1 MTSVPL
7 ASPAFGQATL
17 ANCEREQIHLAGS
30 IQPHGVLLVVQ
41 EPENV
46 VIQASAN
53 AAGFLKIDPLVGRPL
68 SELDGNLLLQ
78 ILPHLG
84 SPLHS
89 KPITVRCSI
98 GSPQQKF
105 DATIHRPSN
114 GGLIIELEPVAP
126 SINPT
131 PALDGAFHRI
141 TSSSSLRGLC
151 DETATIFKEITGY
164 DRVMVYRFDEE
175 GHGEVFSERRRP
187 ELEAFLG
194 NRYPASD
201 IPQIAR
207 RLYERNRVRLLVDV
221 NYTPVPMQP
230 RLSPL
235 NGRDL
240 DMSLSCL
247 RSMSPIHQKYLQN
260 MGVGATL
267 VCSLMVCNRLWG
279 LVACHHYEPRFMPF
293 DIRAVCE
300 ALAEACAIRIAAL
313 ESFAQSQSELVV
325 RRLEQRLIEAV
336 SRDGDWQTALFDGAQ
351 SLLQPLGASGA
362 ALLFEGQVTTTGD
375 VPGTQRIRELGGWL
389 DRRRKERS
397 SSPLENIVTA
407 SLTIDEPS
415 LLDIRSIAS
424 GLIAAPLSS
433 SAGEYLIWFRPERV
447 TTVTWGGDPLKAVI
461 IGDDP
466 SDLSP
471 RRSFAQWHQLVEGK
485 SDPWSLAEISSA
497 RMIGETVADVAL
509 QFRSVRMVIAQD
521 QLETISRQVTRSEQ
535 PVIIADVEGR
545 ILLLNEAFESQLRA
559 SHPHLPHLRD
569 LSSYFA
575 SPAEFRAN
583 LENLLHYKRSWRGEV
598 QIGSKS
604 SQPRSLM
611 VRADPVIG
619 PQDRVLGFV
628 LIFSDLSDRKAAE
641 TARTRFQED
650 IGGARRPS
658 LRLDSNASI
667 LYQELAASAVE
678 NAQLAA
684 LEVTHGAEISRMPE
698 MLDSIRSS
706 TSRTLDILE
715 HLVWH
720 TSHSEN

>member
-1 MTSVPL
+1 LTSVPL

-30 IQPHGVLLVVQ
+30 IQPHGALLVVQ
-41 EPENV
+41 EPDNV
-46 VIQASAN
+46 IIQASAN
-53 AAGFLKIDPLVGRPL
+53 AAEFLKIDPVVGRPL
-68 SELDGNLLLQ
+68 SDLDGNLLLQ

-84 SPLHS
+84 GPLHS
-89 KPITVRCSI
+89 KPMTLRCSL
-98 GSPQQKF
+98 GSPQRRF
-105 DATIHRPSN
+105 DCTIHRPSN
-114 GGLIIELEPVAP
+114 GGLIIELEPAG
-126 SINPT
+126 SSANPT

-141 TSSSSLRGLC
+141 TSSTSLRGLC
-151 DETATIFKEITGY
+151 DETAAILKEITGY
-164 DRVMVYRFDEE
+164 DRVMVYRFDDE
-175 GHGEVFSERRRP
+175 GHGEIFSERRRP
-187 ELEAFLG
+187 DLEAFLG

-221 NYTPVPMQP
+221 NYTPIPMQP

-279 LVACHHYEPRFMPF
+279 LIACHHYEPRFIPF
-293 DIRAVCE
+293 DMRAVCE

-375 VPGTQRIRELGGWL
+375 VPGTQRIREIGAWI
-389 DRRRKERS
+389 DRKRKERAT
-397 SSPLENIVTA
+397 PGLENFITA
-407 SLTIDEPS
+407 SLTIDEPAFMD
-415 LLDIRSIAS
+415 LRSVAS
-424 GLIAAPLSS
+424 GVIAAPLSAS
-433 SAGEYLIWFRPERV
+433 PSEYLIWFRPERI

-485 SDPWSLAEISSA
+485 SDAWSLAEISSA

-545 ILLLNEAFESQLRA
+545 ILLLNEAFEQQLRA

-569 LSSYFA
+569 LGSYFSA
-575 SPAEFRAN
+575 PAEFRAN
-583 LENLLHYKRSWRGEV
+583 LDYLLGNKRSWRGEV
-598 QIGSKS
+598 QIDSKGAP
-604 SQPRSLM
+604 PRSLM
-611 VRADPVIG
+611 VRADPVTG
-619 PQDRVLGFV
+619 PNDRVLGFV

-641 TARTRFQED
+641 TARARFQED
-650 IGGARRPS
+650 IEGGRRPS
-658 LRLDSNASI
+658 LRLDSSASV
-667 LYQELAASAVE
+667 LFQELAASAVE

-706 TSRTLDILE
+706 TRRTLDILE

-720 TSHSEN
+720 TSRSDG

>member
-1 MTSVPL
+1 LASVPL
-7 ASPAFGQATL
+7 ATPAFGQATL

-30 IQPHGVLLVVQ
+30 IQPHGVLLAVR
-41 EPENV
+41 EPDNV
-46 VIQASAN
+46 IIQASAN
-53 AAGFLKIDPLVGRPL
+53 AAEFLKIDPIVGRPL
-68 SELDGNLLLQ
+68 SELDGDLLLQ

-84 SPLHS
+84 GQLHS
-89 KPITVRCSI
+89 APLTVRCHL
-98 GSPQQKF
+98 GSPPRRF
-105 DATIHRPSN
+105 DCIIHRPLN
-114 GGLIIELEPVAP
+114 GGLIIELEPAALP
-126 SINPT
+126 SQAAS
-131 PALDGAFHRI
+131 ALEGAFHRI
-141 TSSSSLRGLC
+141 TSSSSLRALC
-151 DETATIFKEITGY
+151 DDTAGIFKEITGY

-187 ELEAFLG
+187 DLEAFLG

-207 RLYERNRVRLLVDV
+207 KLYERNRVRLLVDV
-221 NYTPVPMQP
+221 NYTPVPLQP

-279 LVACHHYEPRFMPF
+279 LVACHHYEPRFVQF
-293 DIRAVCE
+293 DVRAVCE

-325 RRLEQRLIEAV
+325 RRLEQRLVEAV
-336 SRDGDWQTALFDGAQ
+336 SRDGDWRTALFDGAQ
-351 SLLQPLGASGA
+351 SLLQPLSASGA
-362 ALLFEGQVTTTGD
+362 ALLFEGQVTTIGD
-375 VPGTQRIRELGGWL
+375 VPGTQRIREIANWL
-389 DRRRKERS
+389 DRKRKANAVS
-397 SSPLENIVTA
+397 SQEHLVTA
-407 SLTIDEPS
+407 SLTIDEPAFM
-415 LLDIRSIAS
+415 DIRAVAS
-424 GLIAAPLSS
+424 GLVAAPLS
-433 SAGEYLIWFRPERV
+433 AGEGEYLIWFRPEQI

-485 SDPWSLAEISSA
+485 SDPWTPAELSSA

-509 QFRSVRMVIAQD
+509 QFRTVRMVIAQD
-521 QLETISRQVTRSEQ
+521 QLETVSRQVLRSEQ
-535 PVIIADVEGR
+535 PVVIADVEGR
-545 ILLLNEAFESQLRA
+545 ILLLNEAFEQQLRA

-569 LSSYFA
+569 LSAYFA

-583 LENLLHYKRSWRGEV
+583 LEELLRNKRSWRGEV
-598 QIGSKS
+598 LIDNKGGQT
-604 SQPRSLM
+604 RSLM
-611 VRADPVIG
+611 VRADPVVA
-619 PQDRVLGFV
+619 QHDRVLGFV

-641 TARTRFQED
+641 SARNRFQEE
-650 IGGARRPS
+650 ISGKRRTS
-658 LRLDSNASI
+658 LRLDGKANVV
-667 LYQELAASAVE
+667 YQELAASAVE

-684 LEVTHGAEISRMPE
+684 LEVTHGAEVSRMPE
-698 MLDSIRSS
+698 MLESIRSS
-706 TSRTLDILE
+706 TNRTLDILE

-720 TSHSEN
+720 ASRTES

>member
-1 MTSVPL
+1 LTSVP

-41 EPENV
+41 EPDNV

-53 AAGFLKIDPLVGRPL
+53 AAKFLQIEPIVGRPL

-78 ILPHLG
+78 ILPHLSG
-84 SPLHS
+84 PLHS
-89 KPITVRCSI
+89 KPMTVRCSL
-98 GSPQQKF
+98 GSPQRRF
-105 DATIHRPSN
+105 DCTLHRPST
-114 GGLIIELEPVAP
+114 GGLIIELEPVGA
-126 SINPT
+126 SSDPT

-187 ELEAFLG
+187 DLEAFLG

-221 NYTPVPMQP
+221 NYTPVPLQP

-279 LVACHHYEPRFMPF
+279 LIACHHYEPRFMSF
-293 DIRAVCE
+293 DVRAVCE

-313 ESFAQSQSELVV
+313 ESFAQSQSELAV

-362 ALLFEGQVTTTGD
+362 ALLFEGQVATTGD
-375 VPGTQRIRELGGWL
+375 VPATQRIREIGAWL
-389 DRRRKERS
+389 DDKRKARAS
-397 SSPLENIVTA
+397 SALENFISA
-407 SLTIDEPS
+407 SLTIEEPS
-415 LLDIRSIAS
+415 FMDVRSVAS
-424 GLIAAPLSS
+424 GLIAAPLSAS
-433 SAGEYLIWFRPERV
+433 PGEYLIWFRPERI

-497 RMIGETVADVAL
+497 RLIGETVADVAL

-545 ILLLNEAFESQLRA
+545 ILLLNEAFEQQLRA

-569 LSSYFA
+569 LSSYFS
-575 SPAEFRAN
+575 SPAEFRAK
-583 LENLLHYKRSWRGEV
+583 LEDLLGNTRSWRGEV
-598 QIGSKS
+598 QIDNKG

-619 PQDRVLGFV
+619 PYDRVLGFV

-650 IGGARRPS
+650 LAGGRRPS
-658 LRLDSNASI
+658 LRLDSTASI

-720 TSHSEN
+720 ASHSDN

>member
-1 MTSVPL
+1 MTSIPL
-7 ASPAFGQATL
+7 VTPAFGQATL

-46 VIQASAN
+46 IVQASAN
-53 AAGFLKIDPLVGRPL
+53 AAEFLRIDPIIGRPL
-68 SELDGNLLLQ
+68 SELDGNLLLK

-84 SPLHS
+84 GPLHS
-89 KPITVRCSI
+89 KPITVRCSL
-98 GSPQQKF
+98 GSPQRRF
-105 DATIHRPSN
+105 DCTIHRPTN
-114 GGLIIELEPVAP
+114 GGLVIELEPLAQAG
-126 SINPT
+126 NPT
-131 PALDGAFHRI
+131 PALDHAFHRI

-151 DETATIFKEITGY
+151 DETATIFKEIAGY
-164 DRVMVYRFDEE
+164 DRVMVYRFDDE
-175 GHGEVFSERRRP
+175 GHGEIFSERRRP
-187 ELEAFLG
+187 DLEAFLG

-221 NYTPVPMQP
+221 NYEPVPLQP

-279 LVACHHYEPRFMPF
+279 LVACHHYEPRFIPF
-293 DIRAVCE
+293 HLRAVCE

-362 ALLFEGQVTTTGD
+362 ALLFEGQVTTTGE
-375 VPGTQRIRELGGWL
+375 VPGTQRIRDIGAWL
-389 DRRRKERS
+389 DGKRKERS
-397 SSPLENIVTA
+397 GVPHENIVTA
-407 SLTIDEPS
+407 SLTIDEPAFM
-415 LLDIRSIAS
+415 DIREVAS
-424 GLIAAPLSS
+424 GLVAAPLSAS
-433 SAGEYLIWFRPERV
+433 PSEYLIWFRPERI

-485 SDPWSLAEISSA
+485 SDAWSPAELSSA

-521 QLETISRQVTRSEQ
+521 QLETISRQVMRSEQ
-535 PVIIADVEGR
+535 PVVIADVDGR
-545 ILLLNEAFESQLRA
+545 ILLLNEAFEQQLRS

-569 LSSYFA
+569 LGAYFSSA
-575 SPAEFRAN
+575 ADFRAN
-583 LENLLHYKRSWRGEV
+583 LDELLRNKRSWRGEL
-598 QIGSKS
+598 QIEGKGAV
-604 SQPRSLM
+604 PRSLM
-611 VRADPVIG
+611 VRADPVVG
-619 PQDRVLGFV
+619 PHDRVLGFV

-641 TARTRFQED
+641 SARTRFQED
-650 IGGARRPS
+650 ISGGRRPS
-658 LRLDSNASI
+658 LRLDSGASL

-684 LEVTHGAEISRMPE
+684 LEVTHGAEVSRMPE

>member
-1 MTSVPL
+1 LTSVPL

-41 EPENV
+41 EPENII
-46 VIQASAN
+46 IQASAN
-53 AAGFLKIDPLVGRPL
+53 AAEFLKINPIVGRAL

-84 SPLHS
+84 EPLHS
-89 KPITVRCSI
+89 MPMTVRCSL

-105 DATIHRPSN
+105 DCIIHRPAN
-114 GGLIIELEPVAP
+114 GGLIIELEPAKP
-126 SINPT
+126 SGNPA

-151 DETATIFKEITGY
+151 DETAAIFKEITGY

-175 GHGEVFSERRRP
+175 GHGEVFSERRRSD
-187 ELEAFLG
+187 LEAFLG

-221 NYTPVPMQP
+221 NYAPVPLQP

-279 LVACHHYEPRFMPF
+279 LVACHHYEPRFVSF

-336 SRDGDWQTALFDGAQ
+336 SRDGNWQTALFDGTQ
-351 SLLQPLGASGA
+351 SLLQPLSASGA
-362 ALLFEGQVTTTGD
+362 ALLFEGQVTTVGD
-375 VPGTQRIRELGGWL
+375 VPGTQRIREIGTWL
-389 DRRRKERS
+389 DGRRKDRS
-397 SSPLENIVTA
+397 GSALENIVTA
-407 SLTIDEPS
+407 SLTIDEPAFM
-415 LLDIRSIAS
+415 DIRSVAS
-424 GLIAAPLSS
+424 GLVAAPLSAS
-433 SAGEYLIWFRPERV
+433 TGEYLIWFRPERI

-485 SDPWSLAEISSA
+485 SDAWSLAEISSA

-509 QFRSVRMVIAQD
+509 QLRSVRMVIAQA
-521 QLETISRQVTRSEQ
+521 QLETISRQVIRSEQ

-545 ILLLNEAFESQLRA
+545 ILLLNEAFEQQLRA

-569 LSSYFA
+569 LGSYFA
-575 SPAEFRAN
+575 SPAEYRAS
-583 LENLLHYKRSWRGEV
+583 LDDLLRNKRSWRGEL
-598 QIGSKS
+598 QIDNKGA
-604 SQPRSLM
+604 QPRSLM

-619 PQDRVLGFV
+619 QHDRVLGFV

-641 TARTRFQED
+641 TARTRFQDD
-650 IGGARRPS
+650 ITSVRRPS
-658 LRLDSNASI
+658 LRLDSTANI
-667 LYQELAASAVE
+667 LFQELAASAVE

-720 TSHSEN
+720 TSRSES

>member
-1 MTSVPL
+1 LTSVPL

-30 IQPHGVLLVVQ
+30 IQPHGVLLVVK

-46 VIQASAN
+46 IIQASAN
-53 AAGFLKIDPLVGRPL
+53 AAEFLKVDSIVGRAL

-78 ILPHLG
+78 ILPHLSG
-84 SPLHS
+84 PLHS
-89 KPITVRCSI
+89 MPMTVRCSL

-105 DATIHRPSN
+105 DCTIHRPAN
-114 GGLIIELEPVAP
+114 GGLIIELEPVGRP
-126 SINPT
+126 GNPT

-141 TSSSSLRGLC
+141 TSSSSMRGLC
-151 DETATIFKEITGY
+151 DETAAIFKEITGY
-164 DRVMVYRFDEE
+164 DRVMVYRFDDE

-187 ELEAFLG
+187 DLEAFLG

-221 NYTPVPMQP
+221 NYTPVPLQP

-279 LVACHHYEPRFMPF
+279 LIACHHYEPRFVAF

-313 ESFAQSQSELVV
+313 DSFAQSQSELVV

-336 SRDGDWQTALFDGAQ
+336 SRDGNWQTALFDGTQ

-362 ALLFEGQVTTTGD
+362 VLLFEGQVTTIGD
-375 VPGTQRIRELGGWL
+375 VPGTQRIRDIGTWL
-389 DRRRKERS
+389 DSTRKERS
-397 SSPLENIVTA
+397 GAALENIVTA
-407 SLTIDEPS
+407 SLTIDEPAFM
-415 LLDIRSIAS
+415 DIRTVAS
-424 GLIAAPLSS
+424 GLIAAPLSA
-433 SAGEYLIWFRPERV
+433 SAGEYLIWFRPERI
-447 TTVTWGGDPLKAVI
+447 TTVTWGGDPLKPVI

-485 SDPWSLAEISSA
+485 SDAWSLAEISSA

-509 QFRSVRMVIAQD
+509 QLRSVRMVIAQD
-521 QLETISRQVTRSEQ
+521 QLETISRQVIRSEQ
-535 PVIIADVEGR
+535 PVVIADVEGR
-545 ILLLNEAFESQLRA
+545 ILLLNEAFEQQLRA

-569 LSSYFA
+569 LATYFA
-575 SPAEFRAN
+575 SPAEYRAS
-583 LENLLHYKRSWRGEV
+583 LDDLLRNKRSWRGEI
-598 QIGSKS
+598 QIDNKGAP
-604 SQPRSLM
+604 QRALM

-619 PQDRVLGFV
+619 QHDRVLGFV

-641 TARTRFQED
+641 SARTRFQED
-650 IGGARRPS
+650 ITSTRRPS
-658 LRLDSNASI
+658 LRLDSSANM
-667 LYQELAASAVE
+667 LFQELAASAVE

-720 TSHSEN
+720 TSRSEG

>member
-1 MTSVPL
+1 M
-7 ASPAFGQATL
+7 
-17 ANCEREQIHLAGS
+17 
-30 IQPHGVLLVVQ
+30 LLVVR
-41 EPENV
+41 EPDNV

-53 AAGFLKIDPLVGRPL
+53 AGAWLKVDPIGRAL

-78 ILPHLG
+78 ILPHLDG
-84 SPLHS
+84 PLHS
-89 KPITVRCSI
+89 MPMAIRCRL
-98 GSPQQKF
+98 GSPQRSF
-105 DATIHRPSN
+105 NCMIHRPTN
-114 GGLIIELEPVAP
+114 GGLMIELEPTEAP
-126 SINPT
+126 ANLG
-131 PALDGAFHRI
+131 PALDSAFHRI
-141 TSSSSLRGLC
+141 ALSSSLRGLC
-151 DETATIFKEITGY
+151 DEAATIFKEIAGY
-164 DRVMVYRFDEE
+164 DRVMVYRFDDE
-175 GHGEVFSERRRP
+175 GHGEVFSERKRP
-187 ELEAFLG
+187 DLEAFLG
-194 NRYPASD
+194 NWYPSSD

-221 NYTPVPMQP
+221 NYTPVPLQP

-279 LVACHHYEPRFMPF
+279 LIACHHYQPRFVQF
-293 DIRAVCE
+293 DVRAACE

-325 RRLEQRLIEAV
+325 RRIEQRLVEAV
-336 SRDGDWQTALFDGAQ
+336 SRDGDWQTALFDSAQ

-362 ALLFEGQVTTTGD
+362 ALLFEGQVTTIGD
-375 VPGTQRIRELGGWL
+375 VPGTQRIREIGNWL
-389 DRRRKERS
+389 DRKRKERGGPGRETLS
-397 SSPLENIVTA
+397 TA

-415 LLDIRSIAS
+415 FMDIRKVAS
-424 GLIAAPLSS
+424 GLVAAPLSAS
-433 SAGEYLIWFRPERV
+433 EGEYLVWFRPERI

-485 SDPWSLAEISSA
+485 SDTWSLAELSSA

-521 QLETISRQVTRSEQ
+521 QLESVSRQVLRSEQ

-545 ILLLNEAFESQLRA
+545 ILLLNEAFEQQLRA

-569 LSSYFA
+569 LGSYFT
-575 SPAEFRAN
+575 SPAAFRAN
-583 LENLLHYKRSWRGEV
+583 LDELLRNRRSWRGEL
-598 QIGSKS
+598 QIAGKGG
-604 SQPRSLM
+604 QTRHLM

-619 PQDRVLGFV
+619 QYDRVLGFV

-641 TARTRFQED
+641 SARTQFQED
-650 IGGARRPS
+650 LGGRRRTS
-658 LRLDSNASI
+658 LRLDSGANV
-667 LYQELAASAVE
+667 LFQELAASAVE

-684 LEVTHGAEISRMPE
+684 LEVTHGAEVSRMPE
-698 MLDSIRSS
+698 MLESIRNS
-706 TSRTLDILE
+706 TTRTLDILE

-720 TSHSEN
+720 TSHPDN

>member
-1 MTSVPL
+1 L
-7 ASPAFGQATL
+7 ASVHLATPAFGQATL
-17 ANCEREQIHLAGS
+17 ADCEREQIHLAGS
-30 IQPHGVLLVVQ
+30 IQPHGILLAVK
-41 EPENV
+41 EPDNV

-53 AAGFLKIDPLVGRPL
+53 AADFLKASPIVGRPL
-68 SELDGNLLLQ
+68 REFGGDLPLQ
-78 ILPHLG
+78 ILPHLNGPLHVKPMTLRCSFG
-84 SPLHS
+84 SPERH
-89 KPITVRCSI
+89 
-98 GSPQQKF
+98 F
-105 DATIHRPSN
+105 DCTIHRPSN
-114 GGLIIELEPVAP
+114 GGLIVELEPAGP
-126 SINPT
+126 SSNIAL
-131 PALDGAFHRI
+131 ALDGAFNRI

-164 DRVMVYRFDEE
+164 DRVMVYRFDDE
-175 GHGEVFSERRRP
+175 GHGEIFSERRRP
-187 ELEAFLG
+187 DLEAYLG

-207 RLYERNRVRLLVDV
+207 KLYERNRVRLLVDV
-221 NYTPVPMQP
+221 NYTPVPLQP

-267 VCSLMVCNRLWG
+267 VCSLMVSNRLWG
-279 LVACHHYEPRFMPF
+279 LIACHHYEPRFIQF
-293 DIRAVCE
+293 DIRAACE
-300 ALAEACAIRIAAL
+300 ALAETCAVRIAAL

-336 SRDGDWQTALFDGAQ
+336 SRDGDWQTALFDGSQ
-351 SLLQPLGASGA
+351 SLLQPLGASGG
-362 ALLFEGQVTTTGD
+362 ALLFEGQVTTVGE
-375 VPGTQRIRELGGWL
+375 VPSTQRIRDIGAWL
-389 DRRRKERS
+389 DGKRKES
-397 SSPLENIVTA
+397 SNRAPENIVTA

-415 LLDIRSIAS
+415 FMDIRSVAS
-424 GLIAAPLSS
+424 GVIAAPLSAS
-433 SAGEYLIWFRPERV
+433 DGEYLIWFRPERI

-485 SDPWSLAEISSA
+485 SDAWSPAELTSA
-497 RMIGETVADVAL
+497 RMIGETVADVTL

-521 QLETISRQVTRSEQ
+521 QLATVSRQVLQSEQ
-535 PVIIADVEGR
+535 PVIIADVDGR
-545 ILLLNEAFESQLRA
+545 ILLLNEAFEQQLRA

-583 LENLLHYKRSWRGEV
+583 LDDLLRNKRSWRGELL
-598 QIGSKS
+598 INSKGTA
-604 SQPRSLM
+604 PRPLM
-611 VRADPVIG
+611 VRADPVIA
-619 PQDRVLGFV
+619 PYDRVLGFV

-641 TARTRFQED
+641 SARARFQED
-650 IGGARRPS
+650 ITDARRTT
-658 LRLDSNASI
+658 LRLDPNAS
-667 LYQELAASAVE
+667 LVYKELAASTVE

-684 LEVTHGAEISRMPE
+684 LEVTHGAETSNMPE
-698 MLDSIRSS
+698 MLESIRSS
-706 TSRTLDILE
+706 TTRTLDILE
-715 HLVWH
+715 HLVWYR
-720 TSHSEN
+720 SHSDV

>member
-1 MTSVPL
+1 LTSVPL

-41 EPENV
+41 EPENI

-53 AAGFLKIDPLVGRPL
+53 AAEFLKVNPIVGRAL

-84 SPLHS
+84 GPLHS
-89 KPITVRCSI
+89 MPMTVRCSL
-98 GSPQQKF
+98 GSPQQRF
-105 DATIHRPSN
+105 DCTVHRPAN
-114 GGLIIELEPVAP
+114 GGLIIELEPAGQP
-126 SINPT
+126 GNPT

-151 DETATIFKEITGY
+151 DETAAIFKEITGY
-164 DRVMVYRFDEE
+164 DRVMVYRFDDE
-175 GHGEVFSERRRP
+175 GHGEIFSERRRP
-187 ELEAFLG
+187 DLEAFLG

-221 NYTPVPMQP
+221 NYTPVPLQP

-279 LVACHHYEPRFMPF
+279 LVACHHYEPRFVAF

-336 SRDGDWQTALFDGAQ
+336 SRDGNWQTALFDGTQ
-351 SLLQPLGASGA
+351 SLLQPLAASGA
-362 ALLFEGQVTTTGD
+362 ALLFEGQVTTIGD
-375 VPGTQRIRELGGWL
+375 VPGTQRIREIGTWL
-389 DRRRKERS
+389 DGKRKERS
-397 SSPLENIVTA
+397 GPALENIVTA
-407 SLTIDEPS
+407 SLTIDEPAFM
-415 LLDIRSIAS
+415 DIRSVAS
-424 GLIAAPLSS
+424 GLIAAPLSA
-433 SAGEYLIWFRPERV
+433 SAGEYLIWFRPERI

-485 SDPWSLAEISSA
+485 SDAWSLAEISSA

-509 QFRSVRMVIAQD
+509 QLRSVRMVIAQD
-521 QLETISRQVTRSEQ
+521 QLETISRQVIRSEQ

-545 ILLLNEAFESQLRA
+545 ILLLNEAFEQQLRA

-569 LSSYFA
+569 LGGYFA
-575 SPAEFRAN
+575 SPAAYRAS
-583 LENLLHYKRSWRGEV
+583 LDDLLRNKRSWRGEL
-598 QIGSKS
+598 QIDNKGT
-604 SQPRSLM
+604 QPRSLM

-619 PQDRVLGFV
+619 AYDRVLGFV

-641 TARTRFQED
+641 TARTRFQDD
-650 IGGARRPS
+650 ITSARRPS
-658 LRLDSNASI
+658 LRLDSTANI
-667 LYQELAASAVE
+667 LFQELAASAVE

-720 TSHSEN
+720 TSRSDS

>member
-1 MTSVPL
+1 LTSVP

-41 EPENV
+41 EPDNV

-53 AAGFLKIDPLVGRPL
+53 AAKFLQIEPIVGRPL

-78 ILPHLG
+78 ILPHLSG
-84 SPLHS
+84 PLHS
-89 KPITVRCSI
+89 KPMTVRCSL
-98 GSPQQKF
+98 GSPQRRF
-105 DATIHRPSN
+105 DCTLHRPST
-114 GGLIIELEPVAP
+114 GGLIIELEPVGA
-126 SINPT
+126 SSDPT

-187 ELEAFLG
+187 DLEAFLG

-221 NYTPVPMQP
+221 NYTPVPLQP

-279 LVACHHYEPRFMPF
+279 LIACHHYEPRFMSF
-293 DIRAVCE
+293 DVRAVCE

-313 ESFAQSQSELVV
+313 ESFAQSQSELAV

-362 ALLFEGQVTTTGD
+362 ALLFEGQVATTGD
-375 VPGTQRIRELGGWL
+375 VPATQRIREIGVWL
-389 DRRRKERS
+389 DDKRKARA
-397 SSPLENIVTA
+397 SPALENFISA
-407 SLTIDEPS
+407 SLTIEEPS
-415 LLDIRSIAS
+415 FMDVRSVAS
-424 GLIAAPLSS
+424 GLIAAPLSAS
-433 SAGEYLIWFRPERV
+433 PGEYLIWFRPERI

-497 RMIGETVADVAL
+497 RLIGETVADVAL

-545 ILLLNEAFESQLRA
+545 ILLLNEAFEQQLRA

-569 LSSYFA
+569 LSSYFS
-575 SPAEFRAN
+575 SPAEFRAK
-583 LENLLHYKRSWRGEV
+583 LEDLLGNTRSWRGEV
-598 QIGSKS
+598 QIDNKG

-619 PQDRVLGFV
+619 PYDRVLGFV

-650 IGGARRPS
+650 LAGGRRPS
-658 LRLDSNASI
+658 LRLDSTASI

-720 TSHSEN
+720 ASHSDN

>member
-1 MTSVPL
+1 LTSVP

-41 EPENV
+41 EPDNV

-53 AAGFLKIDPLVGRPL
+53 AAKFLQIEPIVGRPL

-78 ILPHLG
+78 ILPHLSG
-84 SPLHS
+84 PLHS
-89 KPITVRCSI
+89 KPMTVRCSL
-98 GSPQQKF
+98 GSPQRRF
-105 DATIHRPSN
+105 DCTLHRPST
-114 GGLIIELEPVAP
+114 GGLIIELEPVGA
-126 SINPT
+126 SSDPT

-187 ELEAFLG
+187 DLEAFLG

-221 NYTPVPMQP
+221 NYTPVPLQP

-279 LVACHHYEPRFMPF
+279 LIACHHYEPRFMSF
-293 DIRAVCE
+293 DVRAVCE

-313 ESFAQSQSELVV
+313 ESFAQSQSELAV

-375 VPGTQRIRELGGWL
+375 VPATQRIREIGVWL
-389 DRRRKERS
+389 DDKRKARA
-397 SSPLENIVTA
+397 SPALENFISA
-407 SLTIDEPS
+407 SLTIEEPS
-415 LLDIRSIAS
+415 FMDVRSVAS
-424 GLIAAPLSS
+424 GLIAAPLSAS
-433 SAGEYLIWFRPERV
+433 PGEYLIWFRPERI

-497 RMIGETVADVAL
+497 RLIGETVADVAL

-545 ILLLNEAFESQLRA
+545 ILLLNEAFEQQLRA

-569 LSSYFA
+569 LSSYFS
-575 SPAEFRAN
+575 SPAEFRAK
-583 LENLLHYKRSWRGEV
+583 LEDLLGNTRSWRGEV
-598 QIGSKS
+598 QIDNKG

-619 PQDRVLGFV
+619 PYDRVLGFV

-650 IGGARRPS
+650 LAGGRRPS
-658 LRLDSNASI
+658 LRLDSTASI

-720 TSHSEN
+720 ASHSDN

>member
-41 EPENV
+41 EPDNV

-53 AAGFLKIDPLVGRPL
+53 AAATLKISPIVGRPL

-84 SPLHS
+84 GPLHS
-89 KPITVRCSI
+89 KPMTVRCSL
-98 GSPQQKF
+98 GSPQQRF
-105 DATIHRPSN
+105 DCTIHRPSN
-114 GGLIIELEPVAP
+114 GGLMLELEPVAP
-126 SINPT
+126 FSNPT
-131 PALDGAFHRI
+131 PALEGAFHRI
-141 TSSSSLRGLC
+141 TSSSSLRSLC
-151 DETATIFKEITGY
+151 DETATIFKEITSY

-175 GHGEVFSERRRP
+175 GHGEVFSERRR
-187 ELEAFLG
+187 EDLEAFLG

-207 RLYERNRVRLLVDV
+207 KLYERNRVRLLVDV
-221 NYTPVPMQP
+221 NYTPVPLQP

-279 LVACHHYEPRFMPF
+279 LVACHHYEPRFVPF
-293 DIRAVCE
+293 NIRAVCE
-300 ALAEACAIRIAAL
+300 ALAESCAIRIAAL

-375 VPGTQRIRELGGWL
+375 VPATQRIREIGGWL
-389 DRRRKERS
+389 DRKRKERT
-397 SSPLENIVTA
+397 SPALENVVTA

-415 LLDIRSIAS
+415 FMDVRSTAS
-424 GLIAAPLSS
+424 GLIAAPLSAS
-433 SAGEYLIWFRPERV
+433 PGEYLIWFRPERV

-485 SDPWSLAEISSA
+485 SAPWSPAEMSSA

-509 QFRSVRMVIAQD
+509 QFRSVRMVIAQH
-521 QLETISRQVTRSEQ
+521 QLETISRQVTLSEQ

-545 ILLLNEAFESQLRA
+545 ILLLNEAFEQQLRA

-575 SPAEFRAN
+575 SPAEFRTK
-583 LENLLHYKRSWRGEV
+583 LEDLLRNRRSWRGEL
-598 QIGSKS
+598 QIEGA
-604 SQPRSLM
+604 QPRSLM

-619 PQDRVLGFV
+619 PHERVLGFV
-628 LIFSDLSDRKAAE
+628 MIFSDLSDRKAAE
-641 TARTRFQED
+641 SARTRFQED
-650 IGGARRPS
+650 IAGGRRPS
-658 LRLDSNASI
+658 LRLDSNASV

-720 TSHSEN
+720 TSHSDS

>member
-30 IQPHGVLLVVQ
+30 IQPHGALLVVR
-41 EPENV
+41 EPDNV

-53 AAGFLKIDPLVGRPL
+53 AGDILKVSPIVGRPL
-68 SELDGNLLLQ
+68 SDFDGNLLLQ

-84 SPLHS
+84 GPLHS
-89 KPITVRCSI
+89 KPMTVRCSL
-98 GSPQQKF
+98 GSPQQRF
-105 DATIHRPSN
+105 DCTVHRPAN
-114 GGLIIELEPVAP
+114 GGLMLELEPAAP
-126 SINPT
+126 STDPT

-141 TSSSSLRGLC
+141 TSSSSLRALC
-151 DETATIFKEITGY
+151 DETAAIFKEITGY
-164 DRVMVYRFDEE
+164 DRVMVYRFDDE
-175 GHGEVFSERRRP
+175 GHGEVFSERRRQD
-187 ELEAFLG
+187 LEAFLG

-207 RLYERNRVRLLVDV
+207 KLYERNRVRLLVDV
-221 NYTPVPMQP
+221 NYTPVPLQP

-279 LVACHHYEPRFMPF
+279 LVACHHYSPRFIPF
-293 DIRAVCE
+293 DMRAVCE

-375 VPGTQRIRELGGWL
+375 VPGTQRIREIGAWL
-389 DRRRKERS
+389 DRKRTDPASARPES
-397 SSPLENIVTA
+397 LVTA

-415 LLDIRSIAS
+415 FIDLRSVAS
-424 GLIAAPLSS
+424 GLIAVPLSAS
-433 SAGEYLIWFRPERV
+433 SGEYLVWFRPERI

-485 SDPWSLAEISSA
+485 SDPWSAAEISSA

-545 ILLLNEAFESQLRA
+545 ILLLNEAFEEQLRA

-583 LENLLHYKRSWRGEV
+583 LEDLLRNKRSWRGEL
-598 QIGSKS
+598 QIDSNGA
-604 SQPRSLM
+604 QRRSLM
-611 VRADPVIG
+611 VRADPVVG
-619 PQDRVLGFV
+619 PHERVLGFV
-628 LIFSDLSDRKAAE
+628 MIFSDLSDRKAAE
-641 TARTRFQED
+641 SARTRFQED
-650 IGGARRPS
+650 IAGPRRPS
-658 LRLDSNASI
+658 LRLDSSASL

-720 TSHSEN
+720 TSHSDS

>member
-1 MTSVPL
+1 MTSVSL

-30 IQPHGVLLVVQ
+30 IQPHGVLLAVQ
-41 EPENV
+41 DPENII
-46 VIQASAN
+46 IQASAN
-53 AAGFLKIDPLVGRPL
+53 ASDFLKIDPLVGRPL
-68 SELDGNLLLQ
+68 SEIDGNLLLQ

-84 SPLHS
+84 GPLHS
-89 KPITVRCSI
+89 KPMTVRCSL
-98 GSPQQKF
+98 GSPQRRF
-105 DATIHRPSN
+105 DCTIHRPSN
-114 GGLIIELEPVAP
+114 GGIILELEPAGP
-126 SINPT
+126 SVNLA

-141 TSSSSLRGLC
+141 TSSSSLHSLC
-151 DETATIFKEITGY
+151 DETATILKEITGY
-164 DRVMVYRFDEE
+164 DRVMVYRFDDE
-175 GHGEVFSERRRP
+175 GHGEIFSERRRP
-187 ELEAFLG
+187 DLEAFLG

-221 NYTPVPMQP
+221 NYSPVPLQP

-279 LVACHHYEPRFMPF
+279 LVACHHYEPRFVPF
-293 DIRAVCE
+293 DVRAVCE

-351 SLLQPLGASGA
+351 SLLQPLAASGA
-362 ALLFEGQVTTTGD
+362 ALLFEGQVTTIGD
-375 VPGTQRIRELGGWL
+375 VPGTQRIREIGAWL
-389 DRRRKERS
+389 DRKRKDR
-397 SSPLENIVTA
+397 PGVALENFVVT

-415 LLDIRSIAS
+415 FIDIRPVAS
-424 GLIAAPLSS
+424 GLIAAPLSAS
-433 SAGEYLIWFRPERV
+433 PGEYLIWFRPERI
-447 TTVTWGGDPLKAVI
+447 TTVTWGGDPLKPVI

-485 SDPWSLAEISSA
+485 CDPWSPAEISSA

-521 QLETISRQVTRSEQ
+521 QLETISRQVTNSDQ
-535 PVIIADVEGR
+535 PVIIADIEGR
-545 ILLLNEAFESQLRA
+545 ILLLNEAFERQLRA
-559 SHPHLPHLRD
+559 PHPHLPHLRD
-569 LSSYFA
+569 LSSSFT
-575 SPAEFRAN
+575 SPTGFRAN
-583 LENLLHYKRSWRGEV
+583 LEDLLRNKRSWRGEL
-598 QIGSKS
+598 QIDVPGG
-604 SQPRSLM
+604 QPRPLM

-619 PQDRVLGFV
+619 PNERVLGFV

-641 TARTRFQED
+641 SARARFQED
-650 IGGARRPS
+650 IASRRRPN
-658 LRLDSNASI
+658 LRLDSSASV

-684 LEVTHGAEISRMPE
+684 LEVTHGAEVSRMPE
-698 MLDSIRSS
+698 MLDSIRNS

-720 TSHSEN
+720 TSRSEN

>member
-7 ASPAFGQATL
+7 ASPAFGHATL

-30 IQPHGVLLVVQ
+30 IQPHGVLLVVR
-41 EPENV
+41 EPDNV
-46 VIQASAN
+46 IIQASAN
-53 AAGFLKIDPLVGRPL
+53 AASFLKIDPIVGRPL

-78 ILPHLG
+78 ILPHLSG
-84 SPLHS
+84 PLHS
-89 KPITVRCSI
+89 KPMTLRCRL
-98 GSPQQKF
+98 GSPQQRF
-105 DATIHRPSN
+105 DCTIHRPSN
-114 GGLIIELEPVAP
+114 GGLIIELEPAGSSGNPAP
-126 SINPT
+126 V
-131 PALDGAFHRI
+131 LDGAFHRI

-151 DETATIFKEITGY
+151 DETAAILKEITGY

-175 GHGEVFSERRRP
+175 GHGEIFSERRRP
-187 ELEAFLG
+187 DLEAFLG

-221 NYTPVPMQP
+221 NYTPIPLQP

-279 LVACHHYEPRFMPF
+279 LIACHHYEPRFIPF
-293 DIRAVCE
+293 DMRAVCE

-375 VPGTQRIRELGGWL
+375 VPGTQRIRDIGSWL
-389 DRRRKERS
+389 DRKRKDRAA
-397 SSPLENIVTA
+397 PVLENFVTA
-407 SLTIDEPS
+407 SLTIDEPAFID
-415 LLDIRSIAS
+415 LRSVAS
-424 GLIAAPLSS
+424 GLIAAPLSAS
-433 SAGEYLIWFRPERV
+433 PGEYLIWFRPERI

-485 SDPWSLAEISSA
+485 SDSWSLAEISSA

-535 PVIIADVEGR
+535 AVIIADVDGR
-545 ILLLNEAFESQLRA
+545 ILLLNEAFEQQLSA

-569 LSSYFA
+569 LGSYFA

-583 LENLLHYKRSWRGEV
+583 LEDLLGNKRSWRGEL
-598 QIGSKS
+598 QINNKGS
-604 SQPRSLM
+604 QARSLM
-611 VRADPVIG
+611 VRADPVTG
-619 PQDRVLGFV
+619 PNGRVLGFV

-641 TARTRFQED
+641 SARTRFQED
-650 IGGARRPS
+650 ISGGRRPN
-658 LRLDSNASI
+658 LRLDSSASV

-720 TSHSEN
+720 TTHSEN

>member
-1 MTSVPL
+1 MTSIPL

-30 IQPHGVLLVVQ
+30 IQPHGALLVVR
-41 EPENV
+41 EPDNV

-53 AAGFLKIDPLVGRPL
+53 AGEVLKVSPILGRPL
-68 SELDGNLLLQ
+68 SDFDGNLLLQ

-84 SPLHS
+84 NPLHS
-89 KPITVRCSI
+89 TPMTVRCSL
-98 GSPQQKF
+98 GSPQRRF
-105 DATIHRPSN
+105 DCTIHRPSN
-114 GGLIIELEPVAP
+114 GGLMLELEPAAP
-126 SINPT
+126 SANPT
-131 PALDGAFHRI
+131 PALDGALHRI
-141 TSSSSLRGLC
+141 TWSSSLRALC
-151 DETATIFKEITGY
+151 DETAAIFKEITGY
-164 DRVMVYRFDEE
+164 DRVMVYRFDDE
-175 GHGEVFSERRRP
+175 GHGEVFSERRRQD
-187 ELEAFLG
+187 LEAFLG

-207 RLYERNRVRLLVDV
+207 KLYERNRVRLLVDV
-221 NYTPVPMQP
+221 NYTPVPLQP

-279 LVACHHYEPRFMPF
+279 LIACHHYAPRFIPF
-293 DIRAVCE
+293 DMRAVCE

-362 ALLFEGQVTTTGD
+362 ALLFEGQVTTIGD
-375 VPGTQRIRELGGWL
+375 VPGTQRIREIGGWL
-389 DRRRKERS
+389 DRKRTERAS
-397 SSPLENIVTA
+397 QRPENLVTA
-407 SLTIDEPS
+407 SLTIDEPAFMD
-415 LLDIRSIAS
+415 LRSVAS
-424 GLIAAPLSS
+424 GLIAAPLSAS
-433 SAGEYLIWFRPERV
+433 SGEYLMWFRPERI
-447 TTVTWGGDPLKAVI
+447 TTVTWGGDPLKPVI

-485 SDPWSLAEISSA
+485 SDPWSPAEISSA

-521 QLETISRQVTRSEQ
+521 QLETISRQVTGSVQ

-545 ILLLNEAFESQLRA
+545 ILLLNEAFEEQLRA

-569 LSSYFA
+569 LSTYFA
-575 SPAEFRAN
+575 SPVEFRAN
-583 LENLLHYKRSWRGEV
+583 LEDLLRHKRGWSGEL
-598 QIGSKS
+598 QINNNGA
-604 SQPRSLM
+604 QPRSLM
-611 VRADPVIG
+611 VRADPVVG
-619 PQDRVLGFV
+619 PHERVLGFV
-628 LIFSDLSDRKAAE
+628 IIFSDLSDRKAAE
-641 TARTRFQED
+641 SARTRFQED
-650 IGGARRPS
+650 IAGARRPS
-658 LRLDSNASI
+658 LGLDPSASV

-684 LEVTHGAEISRMPE
+684 LEVTHGAEISQMPE
-698 MLDSIRSS
+698 MLDSIRNS

-720 TSHSEN
+720 TSHSDG

>member
-1 MTSVPL
+1 LASIPL
-7 ASPAFGQATL
+7 ATPPFGEATL

-30 IQPHGVLLVVQ
+30 IQPHGVLLVVR
-41 EPENV
+41 EPDNV
-46 VIQASAN
+46 IIQASAN
-53 AAGFLKIDPLVGRPL
+53 ASAWLKVDPIGRAL

-78 ILPHLG
+78 ILPHLDG
-84 SPLHS
+84 PLHS
-89 KPITVRCSI
+89 MPMAIRCRL
-98 GSPQQKF
+98 GSPPRSF
-105 DATIHRPSN
+105 NCMIHRPTN
-114 GGLIIELEPVAP
+114 GGLVIELEPTEAP
-126 SINPT
+126 ANLGS
-131 PALDGAFHRI
+131 ALDSAFHRI
-141 TSSSSLRGLC
+141 ALSSSLRGLC
-151 DETATIFKEITGY
+151 DEAATIFKEIAGY
-164 DRVMVYRFDEE
+164 DRVMVYRFDDE
-175 GHGEVFSERRRP
+175 GHGEVFSERKRP
-187 ELEAFLG
+187 DLEAFLG
-194 NRYPASD
+194 NWYPASD

-207 RLYERNRVRLLVDV
+207 KLYERNRVRLLVDV
-221 NYTPVPMQP
+221 NYTPVALQP

-279 LVACHHYEPRFMPF
+279 LIACHHYQPRFIQF
-293 DIRAVCE
+293 DVRAACE

-325 RRLEQRLIEAV
+325 RRIEQRLVEAV
-336 SRDGDWQTALFDGAQ
+336 SRDGDWQTALFDSAQ

-362 ALLFEGQVTTTGD
+362 ALLFEGQVTTIGD
-375 VPGTQRIRELGGWL
+375 VPGTQRIRDIGGWL
-389 DRRRKERS
+389 DRKRKERGS
-397 SSPLENIVTA
+397 QGRETQSTA

-415 LLDIRSIAS
+415 FMDIRKVAS
-424 GLIAAPLSS
+424 GLVAAPLSAS
-433 SAGEYLIWFRPERV
+433 EGEYLVWFRPERI

-485 SDPWSLAEISSA
+485 SDTWSLAELSSA

-521 QLETISRQVTRSEQ
+521 QLESVSRQVLRSEQ
-535 PVIIADVEGR
+535 PVVIADVDGR
-545 ILLLNEAFESQLRA
+545 ILLLNEAFEQQLRA

-569 LSSYFA
+569 LGSYFSA
-575 SPAEFRAN
+575 PAAFRAN
-583 LENLLHYKRSWRGEV
+583 LDELLRNRRSWRGEL
-598 QIGSKS
+598 QIGGKGG
-604 SQPRSLM
+604 QTRHLM

-619 PQDRVLGFV
+619 QYDRVLGFV

-641 TARTRFQED
+641 SARTQFQED
-650 IGGARRPS
+650 LGGRRRSS
-658 LRLDSNASI
+658 LRLDSGANV
-667 LYQELAASAVE
+667 LFQELAASAVE

-684 LEVTHGAEISRMPE
+684 LEVTHGAEVSRMPE
-698 MLDSIRSS
+698 MLESIRNS
-706 TSRTLDILE
+706 TTRTLDILE

-720 TSHSEN
+720 TSHSDN

>member
-7 ASPAFGQATL
+7 ASPPFGQATL

-30 IQPHGVLLVVQ
+30 IQPHGALLVVR
-41 EPENV
+41 EPDNV
-46 VIQASAN
+46 IIQTSAN
-53 AAGFLKIDPLVGRPL
+53 AAQILKLDHVIGRAL
-68 SELDGNLLLQ
+68 SDLDGNLLLQ

-84 SPLHS
+84 GPLHS
-89 KPITVRCSI
+89 KPMTVRCSL
-98 GSPQQKF
+98 GSPQQRF
-105 DATIHRPSN
+105 DCTIHRPLN
-114 GGLIIELEPVAP
+114 GGLMLELEPAAP
-126 SINPT
+126 LANPT

-151 DETATIFKEITGY
+151 DETAAIFKEISGY

-187 ELEAFLG
+187 DLEAFLG

-207 RLYERNRVRLLVDV
+207 KLYERNRVRLLVDV
-221 NYTPVPMQP
+221 NYTPVPLQP

-235 NGRDL
+235 NNRDL

-279 LVACHHYEPRFMPF
+279 LIACHHYEPRFVSF

-325 RRLEQRLIEAV
+325 RRIEQRLIEAV

-362 ALLFEGQVTTTGD
+362 ALLFEGQVTTTGE
-375 VPGTQRIRELGGWL
+375 VPGTQRIREIGAWL
-389 DRRRKERS
+389 DRKRSERT
-397 SSPLENIVTA
+397 SPTPENLVTA

-415 LLDIRSIAS
+415 FMDVRSIAS
-424 GLIAAPLSS
+424 GLIAAPLSAS
-433 SAGEYLIWFRPERV
+433 PGEYLVWFRPERV

-535 PVIIADVEGR
+535 PVIIADVDGR
-545 ILLLNEAFESQLRA
+545 ILLLNEAFEQQLRA

-583 LENLLHYKRSWRGEV
+583 LEDLLGNKRSWRGEV
-598 QIGSKS
+598 QTDNKGT
-604 SQPRSLM
+604 QTRSLM

-619 PQDRVLGFV
+619 PHDRVLGFV

-650 IGGARRPS
+650 IAGGRRPS
-658 LRLDSNASI
+658 LRLDSNASL

-720 TSHSEN
+720 TSHSDS

>member
-1 MTSVPL
+1 
-7 ASPAFGQATL
+7 
-17 ANCEREQIHLAGS
+17 LAGS
-30 IQPHGVLLVVQ
+30 IQPHGVLLAVR
-41 EPENV
+41 EPDNV
-46 VIQASAN
+46 IIQASAN
-53 AAGFLKIDPLVGRPL
+53 ASAWLKIDPIGRAL

-78 ILPHLG
+78 ILPHLDG
-84 SPLHS
+84 PLHS
-89 KPITVRCSI
+89 MPMAIRCKL
-98 GSPQQKF
+98 GSPPRSF
-105 DATIHRPSN
+105 NCMIHRPTN
-114 GGLIIELEPVAP
+114 GGLVIELEPAE
-126 SINPT
+126 T
-131 PALDGAFHRI
+131 PANLGPTLDSAFHRI
-141 TSSSSLRGLC
+141 ASSSSMRGLC
-151 DETATIFKEITGY
+151 DEAATIFKEITGY
-164 DRVMVYRFDEE
+164 DRVMVYRFDDE
-175 GHGEVFSERRRP
+175 GHGEVFSERKRAD
-187 ELEAFLG
+187 LEAFFG
-194 NRYPASD
+194 NWYPASD

-207 RLYERNRVRLLVDV
+207 KLYERNRVRLLVDV
-221 NYTPVPMQP
+221 NYTPVALQP

-279 LVACHHYEPRFMPF
+279 LIACHHYEPRFIQF
-293 DIRAVCE
+293 DVRAACE

-325 RRLEQRLIEAV
+325 RRIEQRLVEAV

-362 ALLFEGQVTTTGD
+362 ALLFEGQVTTIGE
-375 VPGTQRIRELGGWL
+375 VPGTQRIRDIGSWL
-389 DRRRKERS
+389 DKRKERGGQS
-397 SSPLENIVTA
+397 RENIFTA

-415 LLDIRSIAS
+415 FMDIRKVAS
-424 GLIAAPLSS
+424 GLVAAPLSAS
-433 SAGEYLIWFRPERV
+433 ESEYLVWFRPERI

-485 SDPWSLAEISSA
+485 SDTWSLAELSSA

-521 QLETISRQVTRSEQ
+521 QLESISRQVLRSEQ

-545 ILLLNEAFESQLRA
+545 ILLLNEAFEQQLRA

-569 LSSYFA
+569 LSSYFTTP
-575 SPAEFRAN
+575 SEFRAN
-583 LENLLHYKRSWRGEV
+583 LDELLRNKRSWRGEL
-598 QIGSKS
+598 QIGGKS
-604 SQPRSLM
+604 GGATRHLM
-611 VRADPVIG
+611 VRADPVIANY
-619 PQDRVLGFV
+619 DRVLGFV

-641 TARTRFQED
+641 SARSRFQED
-650 IGGARRPS
+650 LGGKRRPS
-658 LRLDSNASI
+658 LRLDSGANV

-684 LEVTHGAEISRMPE
+684 LEVTHGAEVSRMPE
-698 MLDSIRSS
+698 MLESIRNS
-706 TSRTLDILE
+706 TTRTLDILE

-720 TSHSEN
+720 TSHSDN